1 MRVSPFITDS
11 LPTVPSLHALPV
23 VVGNLVPIAGVLF
36 FGWSPTALLLVYQAE
51 LAAICVWTVIKI
63 PFAHKRPN
71 NAIGD
76 RFRLLGPLQEKRGP
90 VGLPGPLPPVYPRN
104 VPTLIVSV
112 VIAPVVVGLAFVVFA
127 LTRPTVTEADA
138 AALLLGGAAVFLTR
152 AIDTYREYFRG
163 NGYRQHSPRSLL
175 LVPFKYLFVVG
186 LLFMAFLGLESTVET
201 TAILDPARSVLAL
214 AVGKLAYDVRASRLE
229 RDDDRRSLF
238 SRLYGSKRTEIE
250 PEPVETPD
258 VEPRLRTSMGRTATI
273 VDALLHG
280 LAYLAGAVGFVT
292 ILIVGLGVLV
302 SSVGIVLAGLGLGGF
317 FVVLRAITRF
327 LRYGTLEY
335 HCYDDVLVA
344 YDRLLDEPQ
353 AKVENHAVTDITLSN
368 GLVDR
373 LLKTQTLEFDVYST
387 DDTTME
393 LFVPGPETVDTDDD
407 ANESVAMVVPHYTDP
422 RSITDTLGLSW
433 HLDDG
438 AGE

>member
-1 MRVSPFITDS
+1 MRVPPSTIDS
-11 LPTVPSLHALPV
+11 LPAPAWLRDLPV
-23 VVGNLVPIAGVLF
+23 VVGNLLPIAGVLC

-51 LAAICVWTVIKI
+51 LAAICVWTVVKI

-71 NAIGD
+71 NAIDD
-76 RFRLLGPLQEKRGP
+76 RFRLLGPLQEKRGA
-90 VGLPGPLPPVYPRN
+90 VGVPGRLPPVYPRN
-104 VPTLIVSV
+104 VPTLVFAV
-112 VIAPVVVGLAFVVFA
+112 VIAPVVVGLAFVAFA

-138 AALLLGGAAVFLTR
+138 AAFLLGGAAVFLTR
-152 AIDTYREYFRG
+152 GIDTYREYFRG
-163 NGYRQHSPRSLL
+163 NGYREHSPRSLL

-186 LLFMAFLGLESTVET
+186 LLFMAFLSLESTVET
-201 TAILDPARSVLAL
+201 TAILDPRRSVLVL
-214 AVGKLAYDVRASRLE
+214 AVGKLAYDIRASRLE

-258 VEPRLRTSMGRTATI
+258 AEPGLRTSMSRTAAI

-280 LAYLAGAVGFVT
+280 LAYLAGAIGFVT
-292 ILIVGLGVLV
+292 ALIVGFGVLA
-302 SSVGIVLAGLGLGGF
+302 SSVGIVVVGLGLGGF
-317 FVVLRAITRF
+317 FVAVRATTRY

-344 YDRLLDEPQ
+344 YDRLLGEPQ
-353 AKVENHAVTDITLSN
+353 AKVEKHAITDITRSE
-368 GLVDR
+368 GLIDR
-373 LLKTQTLEFDVYST
+373 LLGTETLDFDVYLT

-393 LFVPGPETVDTDDD
+393 LFVPGPEMVDTDDD
-407 ANESVAMVVPHYTDP
+407 ANESVAMVVPHLSDP
-422 RSITDTLGLSW
+422 RSITETLGLSW
-433 HLDDG
+433 HLDDS

>member
-1 MRVSPFITDS
+1 VCVSPSITDS
-11 LPTVPSLHALPV
+11 LPVPAWLPDLPV

-51 LAAICVWTVIKI
+51 LAAICVWTMIKI

-71 NAIGD
+71 NAIDD
-76 RFRLLGPLQEKRGP
+76 RFRLLGPLQEKRGAIE
-90 VGLPGPLPPVYPRN
+90 LPGPLPPVYPRN
-104 VPTLIVSV
+104 VPTLVFAV
-112 VIAPVVVGLAFVVFA
+112 VIAPVVVGLAFVAFA

-152 AIDTYREYFRG
+152 GIDTYREYFRG
-163 NGYRQHSPRSLL
+163 AGYREHSPRSLL

-186 LLFMAFLGLESTVET
+186 LLFMAFLGLESTVGT
-201 TAILDPARSVLAL
+201 TSIFDPTRSVLAL

-229 RDDDRRSLF
+229 RNDDRRSLF

-258 VEPRLRTSMGRTATI
+258 VEPRVRTSMGRTATI

-280 LAYLAGAVGFVT
+280 FAYLAGAIGFVT
-292 ILIVGLGVLV
+292 VLIVGFGVLV

-317 FVVLRAITRF
+317 FVALRATTRY

-344 YDRLLDEPQ
+344 YDRFLDEPQ
-353 AKVENHAVTDITLSN
+353 AKVENYAITDITITS
-368 GLVDR
+368 GLLDR
-373 LLKTQTLEFDVYST
+373 LLGTETLDFDVYST
-387 DDTTME
+387 DDRTME
-393 LFVPGPETVDTDDD
+393 LFVPDPETIDTDDD
-407 ANESVAMVVPHYTDP
+407 ADESVPMVVPHLTDP
-422 RSITDTLGLSW
+422 RSITETLGLSW

-438 AGE
+438 VSR

>member
-1 MRVSPFITDS
+1 MCVLPSTTDP
-11 LPTVPSLHALPV
+11 LPAPAWLRDLPV
-23 VVGNLVPIAGVLF
+23 VVGNLVPIVGVIF

-71 NAIGD
+71 NAIDD
-76 RFRLLGPLQEKRGP
+76 RFRLLGPLQEKRGA
-90 VGLPGPLPPVYPRN
+90 VGSLGPFPPVYPRN
-104 VPTLIVSV
+104 VPTLVFAV
-112 VIAPVVVGLAFVVFA
+112 VITPVVVGLAFVAFA

-138 AALLLGGAAVFLTR
+138 AAFLLGGAAVFLTR
-152 AIDTYREYFRG
+152 GIDTYREYFRG
-163 NGYRQHSPRSLL
+163 NDYLTHSPRSLL

-229 RDDDRRSLF
+229 RDDDRRGLF

-258 VEPRLRTSMGRTATI
+258 VEPRLRTSMGRTATV

-280 LAYLAGAVGFVT
+280 LAYLAGSIGFVTALIVGFGVLASSVGFV
-292 ILIVGLGVLV
+292 LV
-302 SSVGIVLAGLGLGGF
+302 GLGLGGF
-317 FVVLRAITRF
+317 FVALRATTRYF
-327 LRYGTLEY
+327 RYGTLEY

-344 YDRLLDEPQ
+344 YDRLLEESQ
-353 AKVENHAVTDITLSN
+353 AKVENYAVTDITLSN
-368 GLVDR
+368 GLIDR
-373 LLKTQTLEFDVYST
+373 LLGTESLEFNVYST

-393 LFVPGPETVDTDDD
+393 LFVPSPETVDTDDD
-407 ANESVAMVVPHYTDP
+407 ANESVPMTVPHLQEP

-433 HLDDG
+433 HLDDS

>member
-1 MRVSPFITDS
+1 VRVSPSPIDS
-11 LPTVPSLHALPV
+11 SLAPAWLRVLPV

-51 LAAICVWTVIKI
+51 LAAICVWTVVKI

-71 NAIGD
+71 NAIDD
-76 RFRLLGPLQEKRGP
+76 RFRLLGPLQEKRGA
-90 VGLPGPLPPVYPRN
+90 VELPGPIPPVYPRN
-104 VPTLIVSV
+104 VPTLVFAV

-152 AIDTYREYFRG
+152 GIDTYREYFRE
-163 NGYRQHSPRSLL
+163 NGYREHSPRSLL

-214 AVGKLAYDVRASRLE
+214 AVGKLAYDVRANRLE

-258 VEPRLRTSMGRTATI
+258 IEPRLRTSMGRTATI

-280 LAYLAGAVGFVT
+280 VAYLAGAIGFVT
-292 ILIVGLGVLV
+292 VLIVGFGVLA
-302 SSVGIVLAGLGLGGF
+302 SSAAFVLVGLGFGGF
-317 FVVLRAITRF
+317 FVVLRATTRY

-335 HCYDDVLVA
+335 HCYDDVLVT

-353 AKVENHAVTDITLSN
+353 AKVENFAITDITITN
-368 GLVDR
+368 GLIDR
-373 LLKTQTLEFDVYST
+373 LLGTESLEFDVYST

-407 ANESVAMVVPHYTDP
+407 ANESVAMVVPHLTEP
-422 RSITDTLGLSW
+422 RSITETLGLSW
-433 HLDDG
+433 HLDDS